1 MRGFLKDTWVGPAL
15 ESVWDVM
22 LQRKR
27 VFAFELW
34 LHEVHMLPAT
44 RDCNGEKMSQVG
56 KL

>member
-44 RDCNGEKMSQVG
+44 GDCNGEKMSQVG